1 MTSFETTG
9 HVAVRVTLGG
19 GEVNVQAVAGTGVDV
34 ELVPLRDN
42 DATRQ
47 AIDEAKVEL
56 SDRGGGH
63 ELTIQ
68 IAKRSGSLLGRGAKV
83 GVRARC
89 PLGSDLDLRA
99 GSADLEAVG
108 ALGAVR
114 VKTASGDISLE
125 DAERLQIDTASGDVR
140 VRDIVGS
147 AELRSASGDVS
158 IRRCGGLVTANV
170 VSGDL
175 SISEAAAGLALTT
188 VSGDAHVQAAGG
200 GRMRVQAVSGDVHL
214 GIKPGERLYIDAT
227 SVSGTM
233 SSELD
238 VHDAPPADA
247 TEEVRELRIRTVSG
261 DVRIVR
267 AVGVGA

>member
-1 MTSFETTG
+1 
-9 HVAVRVTLGG
+9 
-19 GEVNVQAVAGTGVDV
+19 
-34 ELVPLRDN
+34 
-42 DATRQ
+42 
-47 AIDEAKVEL
+47 
-56 SDRGGGH
+56 
-63 ELTIQ
+63 
-68 IAKRSGSLLGRGAKV
+68 
-83 GVRARC
+83 
-89 PLGSDLDLRA
+89 
-99 GSADLEAVG
+99 
-108 ALGAVR
+108 
-114 VKTASGDISLE
+114 
-125 DAERLQIDTASGDVR
+125 
-140 VRDIVGS
+140 VRDIVGP

-238 VHDAPPADA
+238 VHDAPAADA